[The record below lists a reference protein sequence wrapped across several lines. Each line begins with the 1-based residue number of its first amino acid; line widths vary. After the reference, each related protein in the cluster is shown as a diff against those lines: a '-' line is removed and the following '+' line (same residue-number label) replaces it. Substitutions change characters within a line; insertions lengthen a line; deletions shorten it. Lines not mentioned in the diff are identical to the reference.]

1 MKCQYFQ
8 PYRLAFQLPRSHA
21 GLPCKCYRDQ
31 KSKKQRKAWSEAL
44 HDMVDMGRNPSGMA
58 RHFDLHEGFMADDH
72 LPIKANHLPEME
84 CNYDRN
90 QAIKLLNRLCQ
101 GIIIVIFRTAQYN

>member
-1 MKCQYFQ
+1 MNT
-8 PYRLAFQLPRSHA
+8 SV
-21 GLPCKCYRDQ
+21 RDQ

-44 HDMVDMGRNPSGMA
+44 HERGMGWNPSGMA
-58 RHFDLHEGFMADDH
+58 RNLDLHEGFMADDH

-90 QAIKLLNRLCQ
+90 QAINRLCQ